1 VSTSTKIREE
11 LKAKRAEASSAWAV
25 FEPLRDQINTSEFKA
40 NSDEGKALVAKA
52 HEASVEYSKLSE
64 ECKSLEAAYDQ
75 ALEMDGVAAPSKS
88 SPFDTESKDAEFA
101 AAMMSKTPG
110 ERMVGDEGYE
120 EFRKTVMQNGAFRWG
135 IKGLSRDEHIA
146 QIQSRYG
153 VKTLLQSGSPTATS
167 TNQGTLLVQPTRLP
181 GYVEL
186 LQAPLKL
193 RNLITVGATDT
204 SVIEWIQQTAVAS
217 AAAEVAEATATSG
230 SSGTKPES
238 AMSFSLQ
245 HTNTE
250 IIAHYI
256 PTTRAALADMAQ
268 LRTLIDNQ
276 LVEGVARRLNTQI
289 LKGDGN
295 APNLKG
301 ILANTIQSQD
311 DVVNGITA
319 ARKIERIMAAITKIR
334 LAFLEPTAVLLHPN
348 DYQEIRLA
356 KDAMGQYYFGPP
368 SQAGEATIWGL
379 PMIEDVTV
387 DQGSP
392 VVGDWKQAVLYV
404 QEDVSLYATDS
415 HSDWFVRNMIAV
427 LAEGRYALAVPRP
440 DAFCEVDFSTDE
452 KASTGWS

>member
-11 LKAKRAEASSAWAV
+11 LQAKRADAASAWAV
-25 FEPLRDQINTSEFKA
+25 FEPLRDQINAEGFKA
-40 NSDEGKALVAKA
+40 SSDEGKELVAKA
-52 HEASVEYSKLSE
+52 HDASASYQTIVEEMKGLEEAYG
-64 ECKSLEAAYDQ
+64 Q
-75 ALEMDGVAAPSKS
+75 ALEMDGLTPPSKT
-88 SPFDTESKDAEFA
+88 SPFDMDSKDGEYA
-101 AAMMSKTPG
+101 AALQYKTPG
-110 ERMVGDEGYE
+110 ERFTDDEGYA
-120 EFRKTVMQNGAFRWG
+120 EFRKAVQQKGAFRWG
-135 IKGLSRDEHIA
+135 VKGMSREEHIA
-146 QIQSRYG
+146 QIQSRYAM
-153 VKTLLQSGSPTATS
+153 KTLLQSGSPTATS

-181 GYVEL
+181 GFVEL

-204 SVIEWIQQTAVAS
+204 SVIEWIQQTAVAA
-217 AAAEVAEATATSG
+217 AAAEVAEATATTG
-230 SSGTKPES
+230 ASGTKPES
-238 AMSFSLQ
+238 GMSFSLQ

-268 LRTLIDNQ
+268 LRTLIDTQ
-276 LVEGVARRLNTQI
+276 LVDGVARRLNTQI
-289 LKGDGN
+289 LKGDGS

-301 ILANTIQSQD
+301 ILSWGVQSQD

-334 LAFLEPTAVLLHPN
+334 LAYLEPTAVLLHPN

-368 SQAGEATIWGL
+368 SVAGEAQIWGL

-404 QEDVSLYATDS
+404 QEDVSITATDS

-440 DAFCEVDFSTDE
+440 DAFCEVDFTTAE